1 MTAPD
6 ASSAAPIIPTA
17 TLIRRM
23 LGLAWVY
30 RWGCIRV
37 LLLQVGVLMLGLMGL
52 GLFGLGVDAIR
63 FFLDPQSPAP
73 KYPFGISQNAQS
85 PAIVVSVIA
94 VSMLLLALARAVLT
108 FIYSLASNQLVQ
120 AEIVVDLRAQVYA
133 KLQRIGFSF
142 FDNNETGSIINRV
155 TGDVQNVRLFVD
167 GVLLQTAVL
176 ILSVAVYL
184 FYMLHIHVWL
194 TVACL
199 ASTPLLG
206 FLTSVYMKK
215 VRPASLKTRD
225 LTDVMVRNL
234 TENIQGVQVV
244 KGFAREAEEIA
255 KFGKSNRAVR
265 EQQNWTF
272 WLASVFGPL
281 IGFIPQINMVVLLC
295 YGGYLLAHDPAFTLG
310 QGIIVFAGLL
320 QQFEAQVVTLATITN
335 SAQQSLTGA
344 QRVFEILDAPVDI
357 QSKPGAIRLPRAEGT
372 LRFENVCFGYGE
384 GENVL
389 SEINFEVQAG
399 SSIAI
404 TGVNGSGKSTLLSLI
419 PRFYDPTQ
427 GRVLLDGMDVR
438 DLDVDDLRRNIGLVF
453 QESFLFSNSV
463 AANIAFGYPKAS
475 FAQIERA
482 ARIASAHEFIMEMP
496 DGYNTILGER
506 GSDLSGGQR
515 QRLALARAILLD
527 PPILLLDDPT
537 AAIDPQ
543 TEHEILEA
551 MESAMKNRTSII
563 VAHRLSTLR
572 RADCVL
578 VLEAGRIAQ
587 AGTPDELAQTSGLYR
602 KAAKVQTPDDE
613 SIRLLSLPPE
623 ELAEESETETEP
635 KTESEIAQEVASS

>member
-1 MTAPD
+1 
-6 ASSAAPIIPTA
+6 
-17 TLIRRM
+17 M
-23 LGLAWVY
+23 LALAWTY
-30 RWGCIRV
+30 RWGCV
-37 LLLQVGVLMLGLMGL
+37 KLLLLQVCLLVLGLMGL
-52 GLFGLGVDAIR
+52 GLFGLGVDTIR
-63 FFLDPQSPAP
+63 YYLDSDTKPPN
-73 KYPFGISQNAQS
+73 YPFDLTPSTQE
-85 PAIVVSVIA
+85 PAMVVAIIA
-94 VSMLLLALARAVLT
+94 GSMLLLALMRAGLT
-108 FIYSLASNQLVQ
+108 YSYAVASNHLVQ

-155 TGDVQNVRLFVD
+155 TGDVQSVRLFVD
-167 GVLLQTAVL
+167 GVILQTVVL
-176 ILSVAVYL
+176 VLSVGVYL

-206 FLTSVYMKK
+206 ILTSIYMRK
-215 VRPASLKTRD
+215 VRPASLKTRE
-225 LTDVMVRNL
+225 LNDVMVRNL

-255 KFGKSNRAVR
+255 KFGDSNRAVL

-272 WLASVFGPL
+272 WLASVFSPL
-281 IGFIPQINMVVLLC
+281 ISFIPQINMVVLLC
-295 YGGYLLAHDPAFTLG
+295 YGGYLLSNDPTFTLG

-320 QQFEAQVVTLATITN
+320 QQFEAQVVTLAAITN

-344 QRVFEILDAPVDI
+344 QRVFEILDAPVEI
-357 QSKPGAIRLPRAEGT
+357 RSKPGAIHLPRAQGT
-372 LRFENVCFGYGE
+372 LRFENVSFGYSAQE
-384 GENVL
+384 DVL
-389 SEINFEVQAG
+389 SKIDLEIEAG
-399 SSIAI
+399 STIAI

-419 PRFYDPTQ
+419 PRFYDPTS
-427 GRVLLDGMDVR
+427 GRILLDGLDLR
-438 DLDVDDLRRNIGLVF
+438 DLNVDDLRRNIGLVF
-453 QESFLFSNSV
+453 QESFLFSNTV
-463 AANIAFGYPKAS
+463 AANIAFGHPKATR
-475 FAQIERA
+475 QEIENA
-482 ARIASAHEFIMEMP
+482 ARIASAHEFISGLP
-496 DGYNTILGER
+496 QGYDTVLGER

-572 RADCVL
+572 RADKVL
-578 VLEAGRIAQ
+578 VIEQGRIVQ
-587 AGTPDELAQTSGLYR
+587 SGTPDELAHTAGLYS
-602 KAAKVQTPDDE
+602 KAALVQTPDAE
-613 SIRLLSLPPE
+613 SVRLLSLPPE
-623 ELAEESETETEP
+623 EVTA
-635 KTESEIAQEVASS
+635 